1 MTDPTGPQS
10 EQPAQPAH
18 PETAPETASDTA
30 AAQHGDPTPYGD
42 PAAYPNAPLTPPPPA
57 YDAASYVAPA
67 APAYD
72 TTPYPPVAPSSE
84 VPAYAPPTYAPPVYG
99 APPAY
104 GAAPAYGATPEG
116 AYGGYPVQT
125 TPGAPPVAPYGYGA
139 YPTRKTNG
147 LAVASLVLSIVGFL
161 WILPLVGSVA
171 GAIMGH
177 IALGQIKRTG
187 EGGRG
192 MALAGVIIGWAGV
205 ALLLLGVLFLFF
217 VVAVSSGSSQHS

>member
-30 AAQHGDPTPYGD
+30 AARHGDPTPYGD
-42 PAAYPNAPLTPPPPA
+42 PAAYPTAPLTPPPPA

-84 VPAYAPPTYAPPVYG
+84 VPAYAPPTY

-217 VVAVSSGSSQHS
+217 VVAVSSGSSHYS

>member
-1 MTDPTGPQS
+1 MTDPTGPQP

-30 AAQHGDPTPYGD
+30 AAQQGDPTPYGD
-42 PAAYPNAPLTPPPPA
+42 PAAYPSAPLTPPPPA

-84 VPAYAPPTYAPPVYG
+84 VPAYVPPTY

-177 IALGQIKRTG
+177 IALGQIERTG

-217 VVAVSSGSSQHS
+217 VVAVSSGSSQYS